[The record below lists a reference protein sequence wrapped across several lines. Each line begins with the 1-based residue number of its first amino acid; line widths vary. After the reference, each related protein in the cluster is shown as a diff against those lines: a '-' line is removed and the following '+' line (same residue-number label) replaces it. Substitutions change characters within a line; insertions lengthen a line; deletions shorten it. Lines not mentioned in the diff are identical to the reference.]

1 MPVHVEEV
9 DLAELL
15 NEASLAI
22 EPLVRQKK
30 LSFASD
36 IPAELPRLR
45 TDRTRVTQIVL
56 NLLSNAVKFTHDGE
70 VRVAARAVDGA
81 VEVDVADTGIGIA
94 ATDLETI
101 WDDFRQVDQSSTRE
115 YGGTGLGL
123 SIVRK
128 LLGLLGGSV
137 RVESEVGKGSVFTIT
152 LPLESRPL
160 PMGEESAR
168 AANEG
173 GARAVTTRPP
183 AHPAAAGEE
192 DGSG

>member
-1 MPVHVEEV
+1 VSQAV
-9 DLAELL
+9 
-15 NEASLAI
+15 
-22 EPLVRQKK
+22 EPLVSQKR
-30 LSFASD
+30 LGYAAD
-36 IPAELPRLR
+36 VPAGLPVLR
-45 TDRTRVTQIVL
+45 TDRTRVKQIVL
-56 NLLSNAVKFTHDGE
+56 NLLSNAVKFTHTGE
-70 VRVAARAVDGA
+70 VRISAKVVEAG
-81 VEVDVADTGIGIA
+81 VEVAVADTGIGIGPA
-94 ATDLETI
+94 DLETI

-137 RVESEVGKGSVFTIT
+137 RVESQVGKGSVFTVT

-160 PMGEESAR
+160 PAGEESAR

-183 AHPAAAGEE
+183 PVPN
-192 DGSG
+192 DGTGTA